1 MVVSPQGFAPNAFA
15 LVGGS
20 CSGFVG
26 VDGDVGRAGG
36 NHTFAFQLCRRGL
49 RWFVCLFHEFLCASV
64 RDELSVNGF
73 LSVYD
78 IDLSALWNHDAAATK
93 VIDALLLCCI
103 GSEGDDTGGFAVF
116 DNSYAR

>member
-1 MVVSPQGFAPNAFA
+1 MVVSPQSFAPNAFA

-26 VDGDVGRAGG
+26 VDGDVVRAGG
-36 NHTFAFQLCRRGL
+36 NHAFAFQLCRRGL
-49 RWFVCLFHEFLCASV
+49 RWFVWLFHEFLCTSV

-78 IDLSALWNHDAAATK
+78 IDMSTLCNHAAAATE
-93 VIDALLLCCI
+93 VIDAL
-103 GSEGDDTGGFAVF
+103 
-116 DNSYAR
+116 